1 MKNKF
6 EKPRIE
12 KIEFEAEDIIVT
24 SGGCNSDSKCPTN
37 CITVCYGDCTQVC
50 STNCIHVGD
59 SSY

>member
-6 EKPRIE
+6 EKPRME

-37 CITVCYGDCTQVC
+37 CSDVCTPHCFV
-50 STNCIHVGD
+50 VGD
-59 SSY
+59 TN